1 MNLTMIPAW
10 LHPAP
15 DSAIAAERR
24 RGNSGWL
31 DAIHLLWSIWIFVTP
46 LFGGGFSTRWVL
58 LTLGSYPVFLLLYAM
73 TLLAPRRLAWRYAL
87 GMVALCV
94 VLLKWYP
101 SGLSYFIYGCVMLS
115 VAARPLR
122 IYLGQLLL
130 LNAGFILLAWGM
142 GYPWQMLV
150 WIPLVSFTVG
160 VIVSVE
166 EHSKSQEAAL
176 QLSHGEVRRL
186 AATAERERI
195 GRDLHDLLGHTL
207 SLVALKS
214 ELAGKL
220 VQRDPQAARLEI
232 EEVSRVAREAL
243 AQVRRAVTGIR
254 AAGLAAE
261 LASAKLLLGMDGIT
275 LRHEIAEVALPAE
288 LETALA
294 LAVRE
299 AVTNIQRHAHAHNA
313 EVRLS
318 QLGNE
323 IQLQVSDDGRGRS
336 IVAGNGLRGMR
347 ERVEALQGRLE
358 LDSSTQNG
366 TCLRLYVP
374 LPPSREQDADTTS
387 DVVLSHPADLRVR
400 ADECLP
406 GAERWRL
413 G

>member
-1 MNLTMIPAW
+1 MNLTMIPTW

-15 DSAIAAERR
+15 DSDIAAELR
-24 RGNSGWL
+24 RGNNGWL
-31 DAIHLLWSIWIFVTP
+31 SAVHLLWSIWIFMTP
-46 LFGGGFSTRWVL
+46 LFGGGYSTRWVL

-73 TLLAPRRLAWRYAL
+73 CLLAPRRLVWRYAL

-94 VLLKWYP
+94 LLLKWYP

-115 VAARPLR
+115 GAARPLR

-130 LNAGFILLAWGM
+130 LNAGFMLLAWWI

-166 EHSKSQEAAL
+166 ERSKSQESAL

-220 VQRDPQAARLEI
+220 LQRDPQAARLEI

-275 LRHEIAEVALPAE
+275 LRHEIADMALPAE

-294 LAVRE
+294 LALRE
-299 AVTNIQRHAHAHNA
+299 AVTNIQRHAHARNA

-318 QLGNE
+318 QLGQE

-358 LDSSTQNG
+358 LESSTQSG

-374 LPPSREQDADTTS
+374 LPAVREHDADAVS
-387 DVVLSHPADLRVR
+387 EVALPHPASHHIR
-400 ADECLP
+400 ADECLSR
-406 GAERWRL
+406 AETSNL